1 MWIYVPTI
9 MYYYQLLLLLGNSL
23 PLPLGTT
30 AVNWTQAA
38 TERQRLEKIWNSIFV
53 LQYLLR

>member
-1 MWIYVPTI
+1 MHRNMWIYVPTI
-9 MYYYQLLLLLGNSL
+9 MYYYQLLLLLGNS
-23 PLPLGTT
+23 LPLGTT

-53 LQYLLR
+53 LQ